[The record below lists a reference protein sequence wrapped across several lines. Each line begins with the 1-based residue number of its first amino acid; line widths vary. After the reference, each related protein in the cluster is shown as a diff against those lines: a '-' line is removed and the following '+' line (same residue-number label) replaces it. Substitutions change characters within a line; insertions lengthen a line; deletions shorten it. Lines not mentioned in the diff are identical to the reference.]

1 MINLIKLKVFNSKLN
16 NNNNFLNL
24 NKINNNKLILIINFN
39 K

>member
-24 NKINNNKLILIINFN
+24 NNINNNKLILIINFN